1 MWVTWP
7 YRLLPASEKC
17 WPVQGQDKF
26 KFVIVD
32 HNTLNIS
39 DYFRLSNIDCFNW
52 WEQIIKNLFLDIF
65 HLSSLQTWL
74 YDLVLLESISYLI
87 WNQCGLSIELFCP
100 GTQEFLNFSF
110 YCSESFRWQSWLPWP
125 LEHVMGIS
133 TWLGWNTCFMFLT
146 LMLAGS
152 TTLENHL
159 SSLS

>member
-1 MWVTWP
+1 MKILEVETRELYHTELQLHTVMWVTWP
-7 YRLLPASEKC
+7 YRLLPASEKY

-87 WNQCGLSIELFCP
+87 WNQCGL
-100 GTQEFLNFSF
+100 
-110 YCSESFRWQSWLPWP
+110 
-125 LEHVMGIS
+125 
-133 TWLGWNTCFMFLT
+133 
-146 LMLAGS
+146 
-152 TTLENHL
+152 
-159 SSLS
+159 